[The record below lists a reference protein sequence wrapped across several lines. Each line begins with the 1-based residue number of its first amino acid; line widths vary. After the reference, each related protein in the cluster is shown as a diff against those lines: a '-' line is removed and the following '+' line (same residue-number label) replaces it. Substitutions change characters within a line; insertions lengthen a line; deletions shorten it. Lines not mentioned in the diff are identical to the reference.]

1 MSFELVSTH
10 IRDLRLGDTTEV
22 REGVLTVDAADLRG
36 HLLAADARLASV
48 EVHVAR
54 PGDSTRIVCVKDAIE
69 PRVKVAG
76 DRPGEGRRHALSG
89 SAIVTCGRVVGF
101 QEGLIDMTGPAAAVT
116 PFAHHQLLVLELEP
130 AGGLAPHEH
139 EAALR
144 EAGVRAAERVGHAA
158 AEAEPDRIERFTL
171 PPCPESLPRVAYV
184 YLVLSQGLL
193 HDTWIEGRNAAEGLP
208 RLVTPTF
215 TLDDTV
221 ISGNCVSACDKNTT
235 WHHQNNPVLL
245 ELLRHHGRDLNL
257 AGVVLTNSP
266 VRLHDKQ
273 AAADAAVAIARSLEV
288 AGAIISKEGFGN
300 PDADQ
305 MMLIRGLEAAGI
317 ATVAITDEFAGVN
330 GASQSLAD
338 SAVEANAVV
347 STGNA
352 NELVELPAMDR
363 VLGPADE
370 VTTLAGASAESAR
383 ADGSLLVELQTIVGA
398 TNGLGQGRLR
408 AAGV

>member
-1 MSFELVSTH
+1 
-10 IRDLRLGDTTEV
+10 
-22 REGVLTVDAADLRG
+22 
-36 HLLAADARLASV
+36 
-48 EVHVAR
+48 
-54 PGDSTRIVCVKDAIE
+54 
-69 PRVKVAG
+69 
-76 DRPGEGRRHALSG
+76 
-89 SAIVTCGRVVGF
+89 
-101 QEGLIDMTGPAAAVT
+101 
-116 PFAHHQLLVLELEP
+116 
-130 AGGLAPHEH
+130 
-139 EAALR
+139 
-144 EAGVRAAERVGHAA
+144 
-158 AEAEPDRIERFTL
+158 
-171 PPCPESLPRVAYV
+171 V